1 MTTITIRP
9 VAAEETLPLRH
20 SVLWPDKPFDYVRL
34 PDDDTGQHFGGFI
47 EKPVRSSRP
56 CRFQEG
62 QLVSVISLFVD
73 TQTNTAR
80 FRKFATQPDFQNQ
93 GIGTQ
98 LLNHVIEQ
106 ARQAGA
112 AELWCDAR
120 LTAAAFY
127 ERFGMRA
134 EGGVFYKGA
143 IAYSRFV
150 VRL

>member
-1 MTTITIRP
+1 MTTLIIQP
-9 VAAEETLPLRH
+9 IPADDTLPLRH

-34 PDDDTGQHFGGFI
+34 PDDDTGQHFGGFVD
-47 EKPVRSSRP
+47 E
-56 CRFQEG
+56 
-62 QLVSVISLFVD
+62 QLVAVISLFVD

-98 LLNHVIEQ
+98 LLNQVIEQ
-106 ARQAGA
+106 ARQAEA
-112 AELWCDAR
+112 TQLWCDAR

-127 ERFGMRA
+127 ERFGMQA
-134 EGGVFYKGA
+134 EGSVFYKGE

-150 VRL
+150 LRL

>member
-1 MTTITIRP
+1 MTRVNIQPIT
-9 VAAEETLPLRH
+9 AEDTLLLRH

-34 PDDDTGQHFGGFI
+34 PNDSEGYHLGGF
-47 EKPVRSSRP
+47 V
-56 CRFQEG
+56 EG
-62 QLVSVISLFVD
+62 RLVAVISLFVD

-80 FRKFATQPDFQNQ
+80 FRKFATHPDFQNQ

-98 LLNHVIEQ
+98 LFNHVIEQ
-106 ARQAGA
+106 ARQTGA
-112 AELWCDAR
+112 TDLWCDAR

-134 EGGVFYKGA
+134 DGPVFYKGT

-150 VRL
+150 VVL